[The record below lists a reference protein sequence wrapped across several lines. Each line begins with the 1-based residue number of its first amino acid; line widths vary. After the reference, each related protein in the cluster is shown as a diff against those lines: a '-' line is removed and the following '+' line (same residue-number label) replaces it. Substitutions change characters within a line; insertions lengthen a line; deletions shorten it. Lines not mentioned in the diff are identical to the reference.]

1 MFPTFCVFLQKNRHE
16 IVMEQI
22 VKRENRNYWMG
33 WAIIFIMLCHVQ
45 YTCFDNSIFM
55 KVLRF
60 LFKKGEFG
68 VDVFLFLSII
78 GLCYSYENNT
88 IKDFYINRIRRLFP
102 MYFVFL
108 CLSFVFFKSN
118 QHIVKDVILQ
128 ITGLSN
134 FMGNQFDEWFIPAI
148 ILIYAF
154 FPLLFLVVK
163 WLCEKKIM
171 ISVAVVFLLIY
182 SYVLLKNYITPYF
195 ACRLYLI
202 PLGIVVYQIHQ
213 EKVSGNYTYILL
225 VVALIQLFIPP
236 EFRMYLYVPLLL
248 VLSDKLFPIL
258 PLFSVVSWI
267 GKHSLDIYLGQ
278 TLGIIYYCGHTVYAT
293 GIKLPIGIMI
303 TIISAALL
311 YWTHSFFHRIIQYKL
326 TRS

>member
-1 MFPTFCVFLQKNRHE
+1 MG
-16 IVMEQI
+16 QI
-22 VKRENRNYWMG
+22 IKRENRNYWMG
-33 WAIIFIMLCHVQ
+33 WAIIFIMLCHIQ
-45 YTCFDNSIFM
+45 YTCFDNSVFL

-68 VDVFLFLSII
+68 VDIFLFLSII

-88 IKDFYINRIRRLFP
+88 IKDFYINRIKRLFP

-118 QHIVKDVILQ
+118 QHVVKDILLQ

-134 FMGNQFDEWFIPAI
+134 FMGNLFDEWFIPAI
-148 ILIYAF
+148 ILIYAS
-154 FPLLFLVVK
+154 FPLLFQAVK
-163 WLCEKKIM
+163 WFCEKNVM
-171 ISVAVVFLLIY
+171 ICVAVVILLIY
-182 SYVLLKNYITPYF
+182 SYVFLKNIVTPYF
-195 ACRLYLI
+195 ACRFYLI

-213 EKVSGNYTYILL
+213 KKVSGNYTYILL

-236 EFRMYLYVPLLL
+236 EFRMYLYVPFLL
-248 VLSDKLFPIL
+248 VLSDRLIPQL
-258 PLFSVVSWI
+258 PLNSVVSWI

-278 TLGIIYYCGHTVYAT
+278 TLGIIYYCGHTVNAT
-293 GIKLPIGIMI
+293 EVKLPIGIMI
-303 TIISAALL
+303 TVISAALL
-311 YWTHSFFHRIIQYKL
+311 YWSHTLFYRIINYNP